1 MNGWQIFGLVVLG
14 WTVLSILALVLAMKC
29 FEAGRY
35 AERKKVS
42 ENLAEIIR
50 QGVDRVLGDDQA
62 VNWSE
67 PMRDAIRRKMFETI
81 SETKNTTR
89 H

>member
-1 MNGWQIFGLVVLG
+1 VNTWQIIGLVAGG
-14 WTVLSILALVLAMKC
+14 WFVLSIAALVLAMKC

-50 QGVDRVLGDDQA
+50 LGVDRVLGQKNEA
-62 VNWSE
+62 WSK
-67 PMRDAIRRKMFETI
+67 PMRDALRLKMFETI
-81 SETKNTTR
+81 TDVKNTTR